1 MGKPRADEVDDL
13 ESSGIS
19 LDGGIKVHTTTFI
32 RGATAC
38 IGASIATIA
47 HASQLV
53 LAQGGQPGQS
63 STKDATVLIGTGIIG
78 LIVVFWFV
86 GKRAG
91 GKSKAAKGRSPSGP
105 TRFR

>member
-53 LAQGGQPGQS
+53 LAQGGGQS
-63 STKDATVLIGTGIIG
+63 DAKSATVMIGTGVIV
-78 LIVVFWFV
+78 LIVVIWFAA
-86 GKRAG
+86 KSMHR
-91 GKSKAAKGRSPSGP
+91 KSKPAKGRGSSGS
-105 TRFR
+105 TRLR